1 MQAALAA
8 MPREW
13 RRLLIL
19 RHVLGM
25 TVEQLA
31 RATGKAEPVIDR
43 ELEYARGHL
52 RQKLIESGCSFKAGA
67 AGTTGREES
76 IRAAP

>member
-1 MQAALAA
+1 MLDD
-8 MPREW
+8 
-13 RRLLIL
+13 
-19 RHVLGM
+19 
-25 TVEQLA
+25 A
-31 RATGKAEPVIDR
+31 RNLKEATGKAEPVIDR

-67 AGTTGREES
+67 AGTTTREES